1 MANRARGPLS
11 LVAAP
16 PRRAASDAELALALR
31 AGEAWAVTEV
41 WHRYASMVLRMAQR
55 ALGSRSDAEDL
66 AQEVFYRVC
75 KQAPSLRDP
84 STLRSFVY
92 SIALRVLKTA
102 LRYRRLRRWL
112 SFEAPD
118 ALADVGYRGSDVE
131 SREHLRRFYVLLDRL
146 SARDRLVFMLRQ
158 VESMTIGEIAT
169 AMELSESTVKRS
181 FTHAAE
187 RLSRWVRADPVLA
200 DLTYEFGGPA

>member
-1 MANRARGPLS
+1 M
-11 LVAAP
+11 
-16 PRRAASDAELALALR
+16 
-31 AGEAWAVTEV
+31 TEV

-55 ALGSRSDAEDL
+55 ALGSRNDAEDL

-75 KQAPSLRDP
+75 KRAPSLRDP

-118 ALADVGYRGSDVE
+118 ALVDVAYRTSDVE
-131 SREHLRRFYVLLDRL
+131 SRETLRRFYVLLDRL

-169 AMELSESTVKRS
+169 VMELSESTVKRS

-187 RLSRWVRADPVLA
+187 RLSHWVQADPVLA
-200 DLTYEFGGPA
+200 DRAYDFGRPA